1 MNLLLLYIMSTFTD
15 MDYNSR
21 ELLIKNSNQ
30 IVVQIKGFPE
40 YIFLNFHG
48 FSQKSTKL
56 YTQKYCERKN
66 VTISNILVKNKRTWN
81 LSV

>member
-1 MNLLLLYIMSTFTD
+1 MSTFTD

-30 IVVQIKGFPE
+30 ILAFPE

-66 VTISNILVKNKRTWN
+66 VIIYIF
-81 LSV
+81 LSKINAHGTYQFKKTTS